1 MKWSIPV
8 LASTLLAAGFAQGSL
23 TQLDEQKLHDRMF
36 QTALRG
42 SRLREISRTPN
53 QALLTPLPSSDNSR
67 KRSTKLNA

>member
-42 SRLREISRTPN
+42 SRLREISVRPYPQPN
-53 QALLTPLPSSDNSR
+53 MTNASS
-67 KRSTKLNA
+67 LVG